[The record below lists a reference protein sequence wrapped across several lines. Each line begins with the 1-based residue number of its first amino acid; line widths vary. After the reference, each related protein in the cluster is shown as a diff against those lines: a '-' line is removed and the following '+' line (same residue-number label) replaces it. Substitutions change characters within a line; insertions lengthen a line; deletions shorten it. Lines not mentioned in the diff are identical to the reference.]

1 MRQHPGVSKA
11 DLVENGARS
20 ATGSAKMARRAA
32 FTRPIW
38 MKTLWIA
45 ALPGTLGVANFAD
58 RAVPGGV
65 GTLARSLGRM
75 PPQPG
80 DAIFSKPEAG
90 QRIFEPRRR

>member
-20 ATGSAKMARRAA
+20 ATSSAEMARRAP
-32 FTRPIW
+32 FTRSIR
-38 MKTLWIA
+38 MKTLWIGA
-45 ALPGTLGVANFAD
+45 SPGTLGIANFAD
-58 RAVPGGV
+58 RAALGGV

-80 DAIFSKPEAG
+80 DAIFL
-90 QRIFEPRRR
+90 